1 MAELGNAV
9 KDLLT
14 KLLENIPKEQVADK
28 IKGFFTDTL
37 KIEIGDVEGFKT
49 TINQFLEGDS
59 ETAMDSIANYITGLI
74 NQATT
79 ESHRG
84 PSYQSSRIY
93 YKGKDHKDIYYQGNW
108 HLALYLLKESWHCDG
123 YEWMKL
129 HDPEFLDTYDIWMQ
143 SYPDLVDHS
152 HEHLMR
158 CEWTGEEKFYPY
170 DLSNETTSFNLEG
183 DILNMDLCRSNS
195 FSKVSFLTSE
205 WYTGNVGF
213 QLIQNERGY
222 YRGYTPFNNSGNA
235 YEDIN
240 SPLGKK
246 DMYACVYSDND
257 QDIWVPRT
265 TNPYELQ
272 IFSSMHGAKPSYKN
286 IVNLPQQVA
295 VGGGVSLEE
304 TMPIC
309 QNVGYSVFATRAGI
323 FSTNGTIVKAL
334 HVGQC
339 DDYDTA
345 NYPIRNG
352 LVPRELSLP
361 GSSSLINRINEIEN
375 KYKPDGILSNYMPF
389 TSAFYDSEYG
399 GREELCLPI
408 EEDCKGTTYDR
419 NRTSVNIYWQDGMF
433 QHNGCGYVPGS
444 IRYGYRMKFETW
456 ELAEEEQ
463 NRINEAIKNMWIN
476 IHAYRDSYR
485 GTWVTVIIEVP
496 VYFKYGEDGISD
508 VWDYVSELSR
518 LGLLE
523 TKTYNN
529 VLYKSS
535 SKIFVLSKHNM
546 LYCFYS
552 PWILWGGEDAPDAW
566 KPYLKTY
573 ALKVPFDSDRME
585 LDDYYGY
592 GTEIHFRALDDT
604 GKPIS
609 MIFNGLLPGAYAG
622 GTAADRQHGI
632 RSIDWESDDIS
643 IRFSDLY
650 PLKSCNLV
658 AAYNGSDPRYKYYIF
673 NKSDSAYFSVR
684 SDDDTETYHPLCLNA
699 PVIRLD
705 SPSAFASGVVWKGS
719 NTTHVKDE
727 SEGGIVN
734 E

>member
-28 IKGFFTDTL
+28 IKDFFTDTL

-59 ETAMDSIANYITGLI
+59 ETAMDSIANYVTGLI

-108 HLALYLLKESWHCDG
+108 HLALYLLKDSWHCDG

-143 SYPDLVDHS
+143 SYPDLVSHS

-195 FSKVSFLTSE
+195 FSKVSFLTNK

-213 QLIQNERGY
+213 QLTQNERGY

-246 DMYACVYSDND
+246 DMYACVYSDNN
-257 QDIWVPRT
+257 QDIWVPEVT
-265 TNPYELQ
+265 DPYELQ
-272 IFSSMHGAKPSYKN
+272 IFSSMYGAKPSYKN
-286 IVNLPQQVA
+286 IVEITQQGA
-295 VGGGVSLEE
+295 TGVGDVR

-309 QNVGYSVFATRAGI
+309 QNVGYSIFTSPAGI

-334 HVGQC
+334 YVGHC
-339 DDYDTA
+339 DDYNTT
-345 NYPIRNG
+345 NYPDRYG

-361 GSSSLINRINEIEN
+361 GSLSLVNRINEIEE
-375 KYKPDGILSNYMPF
+375 KYKPDGVLSNYMPF
-389 TSAFYDSEYG
+389 TSAFYPADAEHGYDTA
-399 GREELCLPI
+399 REELCMDI
-408 EEDCKGTTYDR
+408 GDDCTGTTFNRDR
-419 NRTSVNIYWQDGMF
+419 TRVDIDWNYGMF
-433 QHNGCGYVPGS
+433 QHNGCGYVHGN
-444 IRYGYRMKFETW
+444 IHYGYRMKFTTW
-456 ELAEEEQ
+456 QLAQEEY
-463 NRINEAIKNMWIN
+463 NSIVEATKNMWIN
-476 IHAYRDSYR
+476 IAPYIHD
-485 GTWVTVIIEVP
+485 TWVTVIINVP
-496 VYFKYGEDGISD
+496 VFFKYGEDGITD
-508 VWDYVSELSR
+508 VWDYISELAH

-523 TKTYNN
+523 TKTYQGF
-529 VLYKSS
+529 LLKSS
-535 SKIFVLSKHNM
+535 SDIFVLSKHNM

-552 PWILWGGEDAPDAW
+552 PWIDWGGEYAPDAW

-573 ALKVPFDSDRME
+573 TLKVPFDSDTMS
-585 LDDYYGY
+585 LDDYYNY

-609 MIFNGLLPGAYAG
+609 MIFNGLLPAPYSI
-622 GTAADRQHGI
+622 TWSSEHGI

-684 SDDDTETYHPLCLNA
+684 SDDYTQTYHPLCLNA

-719 NTTHVKDE
+719 NRTHVKDE
-727 SEGGIVN
+727 S
-734 E
+734 

>member
-49 TINQFLEGDS
+49 TINNLLEGDS
-59 ETAMDSIANYITGLI
+59 ETAMDSIANYVTGLI

-143 SYPDLVDHS
+143 SYPDLVSHS

-158 CEWTGEEKFYPY
+158 CEWTGEEKFYKY
-170 DLSNETTSFNLEG
+170 DTSNDSTRDNLIG
-183 DILNMDLCRSNS
+183 DICNMDLCRSNS
-195 FSKVSFLTSE
+195 FSKVSFLHNE
-205 WYTGNVGF
+205 GYYGNVGF
-213 QLIQNERGY
+213 QLTQNERGY
-222 YRGYTPFNNSGNA
+222 YRGYTPFDNSNNT
-235 YEDIN
+235 YENID

-246 DMYACVYSDND
+246 NMYACVYSDNN
-257 QDIWVPRT
+257 QDIWIPKVT
-265 TNPYELQ
+265 DPYELQ
-272 IFSSMHGAKPSYKN
+272 IFSSMYGAKPSYKN
-286 IVNLPQQVA
+286 IVEITQQGA
-295 VGGGVSLEE
+295 TGVGDIW

-309 QNVGYSVFATRAGI
+309 QNVGYSIFTSPAGI

-334 HVGQC
+334 YVGSC
-339 DDYDTA
+339 DDYNTP
-345 NYPIRNG
+345 NYPRRVG

-361 GSSSLINRINEIEN
+361 GSLSLVNRINEIEER
-375 KYKPDGILSNYMPF
+375 YKPDGVLSNYMPF
-389 TSAFYDSEYG
+389 TSAFYPEG
-399 GREELCLPI
+399 WEELCSEI
-408 EEDCKGTTYDR
+408 GASCTGTTFNRDR
-419 NRTSVNIYWQDGMF
+419 TRVDIDWQYGMF
-433 QHNGCGYVPGS
+433 QHNGCGYVHGN
-444 IRYGYRMKFETW
+444 IHYGYRMKFTTSQ
-456 ELAEEEQ
+456 LAHEEYDS
-463 NRINEAIKNMWIN
+463 IVEATKNMWIN
-476 IHAYRDSYR
+476 IAPYVHD
-485 GTWVTVIIEVP
+485 TWVSVIINVP
-496 VYFKYGEDGISD
+496 VFFKYGEDGISD
-508 VWDYVSELSR
+508 VWDYISELAH

-523 TKTYNN
+523 TKTYQD
-529 VLYKSS
+529 VLRRSS
-535 SKIFVLSKHNM
+535 SDIFVLSKHNM

-552 PWILWGGEDAPDAW
+552 PWIDYGGEDAPDYW
-566 KPYLKTY
+566 KQYLNTY
-573 ALKVPFDSDRME
+573 ALKVPFDSDIMSI
-585 LDDYYGY
+585 DDYYGY

-609 MIFNGLLPGAYAG
+609 MIFNGLLPRPYPKGAPD
-622 GTAADRQHGI
+622 TKHGV

-684 SDDDTETYHPLCLNA
+684 SYDDAWSEHPLCLNA

-705 SPSAFASGVVWKGS
+705 SPSAFTSGVVWKGS
-719 NTTHVKDE
+719 NTAHVKDE

>member
-28 IKGFFTDTL
+28 IKGFLTDTL
-37 KIEIGDVEGFKT
+37 KMEIGDIESFKA
-49 TINQFLEGDS
+49 TINNLLEGDS
-59 ETAMDSIANYITGLI
+59 ETAMDNIANYVTGLI
-74 NQATT
+74 NASTT
-79 ESHRG
+79 SANRG

-108 HLALYLLKESWHCDG
+108 HLALYLLKDSWHCDG

-158 CEWTGEEKFYPY
+158 CEWTGEEKFYRY
-170 DLSNETTSFNLEG
+170 DLSNDATRDNLIG

-195 FSKVSFLTSE
+195 FSKVSFLHNE
-205 WYTGNVGF
+205 GYYGNVGF
-213 QLIQNERGY
+213 QLTQNERGY
-222 YRGYTPFNNSGNA
+222 YRGYTPFDNSNNT
-235 YEDIN
+235 YENID

-246 DMYACVYSDND
+246 DMYACVYSDNN
-257 QDIWVPRT
+257 QDIWVPEVT
-265 TNPYELQ
+265 DPYELQ
-272 IFSSMHGAKPSYKN
+272 IFSSMYGAKPSYKS
-286 IVNLPQQVA
+286 IVEITQQGA
-295 VGGGVSLEE
+295 TGVGDIL

-309 QNVGYSVFATRAGI
+309 QNVGYSIFTSPAGI

-334 HVGQC
+334 YVGHC
-339 DDYDTA
+339 DDYDTT
-345 NYPIRNG
+345 NYPDRRG

-361 GSSSLINRINEIEN
+361 GSLSLANRINEIEE
-375 KYKPDGILSNYMPF
+375 KYKPDGVLSNYMPF
-389 TSAFYDSEYG
+389 TSAFYPANVEYG
-399 GREELCLPI
+399 NDAREELCMEI
-408 EEDCKGTTYDR
+408 TSSCTGTTFNRDR
-419 NRTSVNIYWQDGMF
+419 TRVDIDWQYGMF
-433 QHNGCGYVPGS
+433 QHNGCGYVHGN
-444 IRYGYRMKFETW
+444 IHYGYRMHFQTE
-456 ELAEEEQ
+456 ELAREEY
-463 NRINEAIKNMWIN
+463 NRIVEATKNMWIN
-476 IHAYRDSYR
+476 IARYVHD
-485 GTWVTVIIEVP
+485 TWVTVIINVP
-496 VYFKYGEDGISD
+496 VFFKYGEDGITD
-508 VWDYVSELSR
+508 VWDYISELSH

-523 TKTYNN
+523 VKTTPQYI
-529 VLYKSS
+529 LAKSS
-535 SKIFVLSKHNM
+535 SDIFVLSKHNM

-552 PWILWGGEDAPDAW
+552 PWIDYGGEDAPDYW
-566 KPYLKTY
+566 KQYLKTY
-573 ALKVPFDSDRME
+573 ALKVPFDSDTMSI
-585 LDDYYGY
+585 DDYYSY
-592 GTEIHFRALDDT
+592 GTEINFRALDDT

-609 MIFNGLLPGAYAG
+609 MIFNGLLPKPYPRGAPD
-622 GTAADRQHGI
+622 TEHGI
-632 RSIDWESDDIS
+632 LSIDWESDDIS

-684 SDDDTETYHPLCLNA
+684 SYNDSYTEHPLCLNA

-727 SEGGIVN
+727 SEGGTVN

>member
-28 IKGFFTDTL
+28 IKDFFTDTL
-37 KIEIGDVEGFKT
+37 NIEIGDVEGFKT

-59 ETAMDSIANYITGLI
+59 ETAMDSIANYVTGLI

-93 YKGKDHKDIYYQGNW
+93 YKGKDHKDIYYQGHW
-108 HLALYLLKESWHCDG
+108 HLALYLLKDSWHCDG

-143 SYPDLVDHS
+143 SYPDLVSHS

-158 CEWTGEEKFYPY
+158 CEWTGEEKFYKY
-170 DLSNETTSFNLEG
+170 DLSNDSTRDNLIG
-183 DILNMDLCRSNS
+183 DICNMDLCRSNS
-195 FSKVSFLTSE
+195 FSKVSFLHNE
-205 WYTGNVGF
+205 GYYGNVGF
-213 QLIQNERGY
+213 QLTQNERGY
-222 YRGYTPFNNSGNA
+222 YRGYTPFDNSNNT
-235 YEDIN
+235 YENID

-246 DMYACVYSDND
+246 NMYACVYSDND
-257 QDIWVPRT
+257 QDIWVPEVT
-265 TNPYELQ
+265 DPYELQ
-272 IFSSMHGAKPSYKN
+272 IFSSMYGSKPSYKN
-286 IVNLPQQVA
+286 IVEITQQGA
-295 VGGGVSLEE
+295 TGVGDIW

-309 QNVGYSVFATRAGI
+309 QNVGYSIFTSPAGI

-334 HVGQC
+334 YVGSC
-339 DDYDTA
+339 DDYNTP
-345 NYPIRNG
+345 NYPRRVG

-361 GSSSLINRINEIEN
+361 GSLSLVNRINEIEER
-375 KYKPDGILSNYMPF
+375 YKPDGVLSNYMPF
-389 TSAFYDSEYG
+389 TSAFYPEG
-399 GREELCLPI
+399 WEELCSEI
-408 EEDCKGTTYDR
+408 GASCTGTTFDR
-419 NRTSVNIYWQDGMF
+419 DRTRVDIDWQYGMF
-433 QHNGCGYVPGS
+433 QHNGCGYVHGN
-444 IRYGYRMKFETW
+444 IYYGYRMKFTTW
-456 ELAEEEQ
+456 QLAQEEY
-463 NRINEAIKNMWIN
+463 NSIVEATKNMWIN
-476 IHAYRDSYR
+476 IAPHVHD
-485 GTWVTVIIEVP
+485 TWVSVIISVP
-496 VYFKYGEDGISD
+496 VFFKYGEDGITD
-508 VWDYVSELSR
+508 VWDYISELAH

-523 TKTYNN
+523 TKTYQD
-529 VLYKSS
+529 VLRKSS
-535 SKIFVLSKHNM
+535 SDIFVLSKHNM

-552 PWILWGGEDAPDAW
+552 PWIGYGGEDTTDYW
-566 KPYLKTY
+566 KQYLKTY
-573 ALKVPFDSDRME
+573 ALKVPFDSDTMSI
-585 LDDYYGY
+585 DDYYTY

-609 MIFNGLLPGAYAG
+609 MIFNGLLPRPYPKGAPD
-622 GTAADRQHGI
+622 TEHGV

-684 SDDDTETYHPLCLNA
+684 SYNDTWSEHPLCLNA

-727 SEGGIVN
+727 S
-734 E
+734 

>member
-14 KLLENIPKEQVADK
+14 KLLENVPKEQVADK
-28 IKGFFTDTL
+28 IKDFFTDTL
-37 KIEIGDVEGFKT
+37 DIEIGDVEGFKT

-59 ETAMDSIANYITGLI
+59 ETAMDNIANYVAGLI

-108 HLALYLLKESWHCDG
+108 HLALYLLKDSWHCDG

-143 SYPDLVDHS
+143 SYPDLVSHS

-158 CEWTGEEKFYPY
+158 CEWTGEEKFYQY
-170 DLSNETTSFNLEG
+170 DLSNAATSDNLIG

-195 FSKVSFLTSE
+195 FSKVSFLHNES
-205 WYTGNVGF
+205 YYGNVGF
-213 QLIQNERGY
+213 QLTQNERGY
-222 YRGYTPFNNSGNA
+222 YRGYTPFDNSNNTYGNI
-235 YEDIN
+235 D

-246 DMYACVYSDND
+246 NMYACVYSDND
-257 QDIWVPRT
+257 QDIWVPEVT
-265 TNPYELQ
+265 DPYGLQ
-272 IFSSMHGAKPSYKN
+272 IFSSMYGAKPSYKN
-286 IVNLPQQVA
+286 IVEITQQGA
-295 VGGGVSLEE
+295 TGVGDIW

-309 QNVGYSVFATRAGI
+309 QNVGYSIFASPAGI

-334 HVGQC
+334 YVGSC
-339 DDYDTA
+339 DDYDTP
-345 NYPIRNG
+345 NYPRRVG

-361 GSSSLINRINEIEN
+361 GSLSLVNRINEIEE
-375 KYKPDGILSNYMPF
+375 KYKPDGVLSNYMQF
-389 TSAFYDSEYG
+389 TSAFYPEG
-399 GREELCLPI
+399 LEELCSEI
-408 EEDCKGTTYDR
+408 GASCIGTTFNRDR
-419 NRTSVNIYWQDGMF
+419 TRVNIDWQYGMF
-433 QHNGCGYVPGS
+433 QHNGCGYVHGN
-444 IRYGYRMKFETW
+444 IHYGYRMKFTTGQ
-456 ELAEEEQ
+456 LAQEEY
-463 NRINEAIKNMWIN
+463 NSIVEATKNMWIN
-476 IHAYRDSYR
+476 IVPYVHD
-485 GTWVTVIIEVP
+485 TWVSVIISVP
-496 VYFKYGEDGISD
+496 VFFKYGEDGITD
-508 VWDYVSELSR
+508 VWDYISELAH
-518 LGLLE
+518 LGLLG
-523 TKTYNN
+523 TKTYQD
-529 VLYKSS
+529 VLQKSS
-535 SKIFVLSKHNM
+535 SDIFVLSKHNM

-552 PWILWGGEDAPDAW
+552 PWIDYGGEDAPDYW
-566 KPYLKTY
+566 KQYLKTY
-573 ALKVPFDSDRME
+573 ALKVPFDSDTMSI
-585 LDDYYGY
+585 DDYYSY
-592 GTEIHFRALDDT
+592 GTEINFRALDDT

-609 MIFNGLLPGAYAG
+609 MIFNGLLPRPYPKGAPD
-622 GTAADRQHGI
+622 TEHGV

-684 SDDDTETYHPLCLNA
+684 SYDDTWSEHPLCLNA

-727 SEGGIVN
+727 S
-734 E
+734 

>member
-28 IKGFFTDTL
+28 IKGFFTDIL

-49 TINQFLEGDS
+49 IINQFLEGDS
-59 ETAMDSIANYITGLI
+59 ETAMDSIANYVTNLI

-108 HLALYLLKESWHCDG
+108 HLALYLLKDSWHCDG

-143 SYPDLVDHS
+143 SYPDFMLHS

-170 DLSNETTSFNLEG
+170 GTSNNGTDSNLGG

-195 FSKVSFLTSE
+195 FSKVSFLTNG
-205 WYTGNVGF
+205 WYSGNVGF
-213 QLIQNERGY
+213 YLTQNERGY
-222 YRGYTPFNNSGNA
+222 YRGYTPFDNSSNIYNNI
-235 YEDIN
+235 D
-240 SPLGKK
+240 SPLGRKN
-246 DMYACVYSDND
+246 MYACVYSDNN
-257 QDIWVPRT
+257 QDIWVPKVT
-265 TNPYELQ
+265 DPYELQ
-272 IFSSMHGAKPSYKN
+272 IFSSMYGAKPSYKN
-286 IVNLPQQVA
+286 IVEITQQGA
-295 VGGGVSLEE
+295 TGVGDIR

-309 QNVGYSVFATRAGI
+309 QNVGYSIFTSPAGV

-334 HVGQC
+334 YVGHC
-339 DDYDTA
+339 DDYNTP
-345 NYPIRNG
+345 NYPDRYG

-361 GSSSLINRINEIEN
+361 GSLSLVNRINEIEE

-389 TSAFYDSEYG
+389 TSAFYPADVEHGYDTA
-399 GREELCLPI
+399 REELCMNI
-408 EEDCKGTTYDR
+408 TASCTGTAFDR
-419 NRTSVNIYWQDGMF
+419 DRTRVDIDGQYGMF
-433 QHNGCGYVPGS
+433 QHNGCGYVHGN
-444 IRYGYRMKFETW
+444 IHYGYRMKFLTW
-456 ELAEEEQ
+456 QLAQEEY
-463 NRINEAIKNMWIN
+463 NSIVEATRNMWISIVPY
-476 IHAYRDSYR
+476 IHD
-485 GTWVTVIIEVP
+485 TWVTVIINVP
-496 VYFKYGEDGISD
+496 VFFKYGEDGITD
-508 VWDYVSELSR
+508 VWDYISELAQ

-523 TKTYNN
+523 TKTYQGF
-529 VLYKSS
+529 LLKSS
-535 SKIFVLSKHNM
+535 SDIFVLSKHNM

-552 PWILWGGEDAPDAW
+552 PWIDWGGEGAPDFW
-566 KPYLKTY
+566 KQYLKTY
-573 ALKVPFDSDRME
+573 VLKVPFDSDTMAI
-585 LDDYYGY
+585 DDYYNY
-592 GTEIHFRALDDT
+592 GTEINFRALDDT

-609 MIFNGLLPGAYAG
+609 MIFDGLLPSSYSLVS
-622 GTAADRQHGI
+622 DSKHGI

-684 SDDDTETYHPLCLNA
+684 SDDYTQTYHPLCLNA

-727 SEGGIVN
+727 SEGGTVN

>member
-28 IKGFFTDTL
+28 IKDFFTDTL
-37 KIEIGDVEGFKT
+37 DIEIGDVEGFKT

-59 ETAMDSIANYITGLI
+59 ETAMDSIANYVTGLI

-108 HLALYLLKESWHCDG
+108 HLALYLLKDSWHCDG

-143 SYPDLVDHS
+143 SYPDLVSHS

-170 DLSNETTSFNLEG
+170 GTSNDSTRDNLIG
-183 DILNMDLCRSNS
+183 DICNMDLCRSNS
-195 FSKVSFLTSE
+195 FSKVSFLHNE
-205 WYTGNVGF
+205 GYYGNVGF
-213 QLIQNERGY
+213 QLTQNERGY
-222 YRGYTPFNNSGNA
+222 YRGYTPFDNSNNT
-235 YEDIN
+235 YENID

-246 DMYACVYSDND
+246 NMYACVYSDND
-257 QDIWVPRT
+257 QDIWVPEVT
-265 TNPYELQ
+265 DPYELQ

-286 IVNLPQQVA
+286 IVEITQQGA
-295 VGGGVSLEE
+295 TGVGDMW

-309 QNVGYSVFATRAGI
+309 QNVGYSIFTSPAGI

-334 HVGQC
+334 YVGSC
-339 DDYDTA
+339 DDYNTP
-345 NYPIRNG
+345 NYPRRVG

-361 GSSSLINRINEIEN
+361 GSLSLVNRINEIEER
-375 KYKPDGILSNYMPF
+375 YKPDGILSNYMPF
-389 TSAFYDSEYG
+389 TSAFYPEG
-399 GREELCLPI
+399 WEELCMEI
-408 EEDCKGTTYDR
+408 GASCTGTAFNRDR
-419 NRTSVNIYWQDGMF
+419 TRVDIDWNYGMF
-433 QHNGCGYVPGS
+433 QHNGCGYVHGN
-444 IRYGYRMKFETW
+444 IHYGYRMKFTTW
-456 ELAEEEQ
+456 QLAQEEY
-463 NRINEAIKNMWIN
+463 NSIVEATKNMWIN
-476 IHAYRDSYR
+476 IVPYVHD
-485 GTWVTVIIEVP
+485 TWVTVIINVP
-496 VYFKYGEDGISD
+496 VFFKYGEDGISD
-508 VWDYVSELSR
+508 VWDYISELAH

-523 TKTYNN
+523 TKTYRDA
-529 VLYKSS
+529 LLKSS
-535 SKIFVLSKHNM
+535 SDIFVLSKHNM

-552 PWILWGGEDAPDAW
+552 PWIDWGGEYAPDFW
-566 KPYLKTY
+566 KPYLNTY
-573 ALKVPFDSDRME
+573 ALKVLFDSDTMAIDE
-585 LDDYYGY
+585 YYGY
-592 GTEIHFRALDDT
+592 GTEINFRALDDT

-609 MIFNGLLPGAYAG
+609 MIFNGLLPKPYPNGAS
-622 GTAADRQHGI
+622 DSEHGI

-684 SDDDTETYHPLCLNA
+684 SDDDTQTYHPLCLNA

>member
-28 IKGFFTDTL
+28 IKDFFTDTL

-59 ETAMDSIANYITGLI
+59 ETAMDSIANYVTGLI

-108 HLALYLLKESWHCDG
+108 HLALYLLKESWNCDG

-143 SYPDLVDHS
+143 SYPDLVSHS

-158 CEWTGEEKFYPY
+158 CEWNGEEKFYQY
-170 DLSNETTSFNLEG
+170 DTSNSSTSDNITG

-195 FSKVSFLTSE
+195 FSKVSLLSNE
-205 WYTGNVGF
+205 DYYGNVGF
-213 QLIQNERGY
+213 QLTQNERGY
-222 YRGYTPFNNSGNA
+222 YRGYTPFDNSNNT
-235 YEDIN
+235 YENID

-246 DMYACVYSDND
+246 NMYACVYSDNE
-257 QDIWVPRT
+257 QDIWIPEVT
-265 TNPYELQ
+265 DPYELQ
-272 IFSSMHGAKPSYKN
+272 IFSSMYGAKPSYKN
-286 IVNLPQQVA
+286 VVVITQQGATGIGNVW
-295 VGGGVSLEE
+295 S
-304 TMPIC
+304 MPIC
-309 QNVGYSVFATRAGI
+309 QNVGYSVFTSPAGI

-334 HVGQC
+334 YIGQC
-339 DDYDTA
+339 TDYNTI
-345 NYPIRNG
+345 NYPDRHG

-361 GSSSLINRINEIEN
+361 GSLSLVNRINEIEE
-375 KYKPDGILSNYMPF
+375 KYKPDDVLSNYMPF
-389 TSAFYDSEYG
+389 TSAFYPADAEHGYDTA
-399 GREELCLPI
+399 REELCMAI
-408 EEDCKGTTYDR
+408 GDDCTGTTFNRDR
-419 NRTSVNIYWQDGMF
+419 TRVDIDWNYGMF
-433 QHNGCGYVPGS
+433 QHNGCGYIHGN
-444 IRYGYRMKFETW
+444 IHYGYRMKFLTW
-456 ELAEEEQ
+456 QLAQEEY
-463 NRINEAIKNMWIN
+463 NSIVEAIKNMWIN
-476 IHAYRDSYR
+476 IVPYIHD
-485 GTWVTVIIEVP
+485 TWVTVIINVP
-496 VYFKYGEDGISD
+496 VFFKYGEDGITD
-508 VWDYVSELSR
+508 VWDYISELAN

-523 TKTYNN
+523 TKTYQGF
-529 VLYKSS
+529 LLKSS
-535 SKIFVLSKHNM
+535 SDIFVLSKHNM

-552 PWILWGGEDAPDAW
+552 PWIDWGGEDAPDFW
-566 KPYLKTY
+566 KQYLKTY
-573 ALKVPFDSDRME
+573 ALKVSFDSDTMSIE
-585 LDDYYGY
+585 DYYSY
-592 GTEIHFRALDDT
+592 GTEINFRALDDT

-609 MIFNGLLPGAYAG
+609 MIFNGLLPAPYPKGAS
-622 GTAADRQHGI
+622 DSEHGI

-684 SDDDTETYHPLCLNA
+684 TDDYTETYHPLCLNA

-705 SPSAFASGVVWKGS
+705 TPSAFESGVVWKGS

>member
-14 KLLENIPKEQVADK
+14 KLLENVPKEQVADK
-28 IKGFFTDTL
+28 IKDFFTDTL
-37 KIEIGDVEGFKT
+37 DIEIGDVEGFKT

-59 ETAMDSIANYITGLI
+59 ETAMDNIANYVAGLI

-108 HLALYLLKESWHCDG
+108 HLALYLLKDSWHCDG

-143 SYPDLVDHS
+143 SYPDLVLHS

-158 CEWTGEEKFYPY
+158 CEWTGEEKFYQY
-170 DLSNETTSFNLEG
+170 DLSNAATSDNLIG

-195 FSKVSFLTSE
+195 FSKVSFLHNE
-205 WYTGNVGF
+205 GYYGNVGF
-213 QLIQNERGY
+213 QLTQNERGY
-222 YRGYTPFNNSGNA
+222 YRGYTPFDNSNNTYGNI
-235 YEDIN
+235 D

-246 DMYACVYSDND
+246 NMYACVYSDND
-257 QDIWVPRT
+257 QDIWVPEVT
-265 TNPYELQ
+265 DPYGLQ
-272 IFSSMHGAKPSYKN
+272 IFSSMYGAKPSYKN
-286 IVNLPQQVA
+286 IVEITQQGA
-295 VGGGVSLEE
+295 TGVGDIW

-309 QNVGYSVFATRAGI
+309 QNVGYSIFASPAGI

-334 HVGQC
+334 YVGSC
-339 DDYDTA
+339 DDYDTP
-345 NYPIRNG
+345 NYPRRVG

-361 GSSSLINRINEIEN
+361 GSLSLVNRINEIEE
-375 KYKPDGILSNYMPF
+375 KYKPDGVLSNYMPF
-389 TSAFYDSEYG
+389 TSAFYPEG
-399 GREELCLPI
+399 LEELCSEI
-408 EEDCKGTTYDR
+408 GASCIGTTFNRDR
-419 NRTSVNIYWQDGMF
+419 TRVNIDWQYGMF
-433 QHNGCGYVPGS
+433 QHNGCGYVHGN
-444 IRYGYRMKFETW
+444 IHYGYRMKFTTGQ
-456 ELAEEEQ
+456 LAKEEY
-463 NRINEAIKNMWIN
+463 NSIVEATKNMWIN
-476 IHAYRDSYR
+476 IVPYVHD
-485 GTWVTVIIEVP
+485 TWVSVIISVP
-496 VYFKYGEDGISD
+496 VFFKYGEDGITD
-508 VWDYVSELSR
+508 VWDYISELAH
-518 LGLLE
+518 LGLLG
-523 TKTYNN
+523 TKTYQD
-529 VLYKSS
+529 VLQKSS
-535 SKIFVLSKHNM
+535 SDIFVLSKHDM

-552 PWILWGGEDAPDAW
+552 PWIDYGGEDAPDYW
-566 KPYLKTY
+566 KQYLKTY
-573 ALKVPFDSDRME
+573 ALKVPFDSDTMSI
-585 LDDYYGY
+585 DDYYSY
-592 GTEIHFRALDDT
+592 GTEINFRALDDT

-609 MIFNGLLPGAYAG
+609 MIFNGLLPRPYPKGAPD
-622 GTAADRQHGI
+622 TEHGV

-684 SDDDTETYHPLCLNA
+684 SYDDTWSEHPLCLNA

-727 SEGGIVN
+727 S
-734 E
+734 